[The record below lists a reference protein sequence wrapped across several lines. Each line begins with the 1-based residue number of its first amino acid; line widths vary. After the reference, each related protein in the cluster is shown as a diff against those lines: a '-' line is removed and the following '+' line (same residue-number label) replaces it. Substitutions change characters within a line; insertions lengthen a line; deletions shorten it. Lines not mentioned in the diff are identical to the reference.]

1 MTRLSDSLRG
11 LADRAPL
18 DAVSVSTSGATRRIK
33 RNRRLHAT
41 ANATAGLGAAA
52 VIALAAINPGMDTL
66 SSADSAPNPES
77 ATSGDKAMAPA
88 YDAAGSSQ
96 LAWGLCGSRPFDY
109 EVPMASDAFTLTL
122 GEMSGEVEPGST
134 ATAQLTFL
142 GAVGAD
148 LAYNYTAQGTA
159 FLVLWDGMVVGTGQD
174 TDVVGTQGLSDDTAS
189 WESAFDLVNC
199 WDGTPLPGGA
209 YELVAFQDFY
219 PEATTDPVD
228 PTVAPSEPTL
238 APTEPSPPIGAPDEP
253 TPILEE
259 TAPAPGEPGVID
271 GGAATGGDAATS
283 GATDAVVPAPG
294 FIGPAADAP
303 ALRVVSNHVAL
314 AVSGDTVE
322 NPFGPYID
330 QPAPAVVYPD
340 DYLDPATARAEFAA
354 RAVNGTWDMAAGTQ
368 RVTKTGDSLGAN
380 NEDSWLEGYYGCSA
394 DGTTTPGFP
403 ATSADWPLLKVD
415 AKLPGSVGVSY
426 GWVVDGNPEVRLSI
440 TNTSGYTL
448 PGFWGQPNS
457 TLYLVKDGKVVA
469 TSYLSPT
476 DPYGLDTASSTDGM
490 LTPDGSLSDTFL
502 WRDVNG
508 CWMSDSQSTVSP
520 GTYTVLSE
528 QDIYLDNG
536 SVSPGGPIYY
546 EDGAKRSIET
556 PALGMDT
563 SVTSSG
569 AAADASIGIAPAP
582 GPDGGDFDWL
592 SFQVWTSLGTVTV
605 R

>member
-18 DAVSVSTSGATRRIK
+18 DEVSVSTPAATRRIN
-33 RNRRLHAT
+33 RNRRLHTA

-52 VIALAAINPGMDTL
+52 VIALAAIHPGMDTL
-66 SSADSAPNPES
+66 SSADSAANPES
-77 ATSGDKAMAPA
+77 ATSGEKAMAPGF
-88 YDAAGSSQ
+88 DAAGSSQ

-109 EVPMASDAFTLTL
+109 EVPMASDTFTLTL
-122 GEMSGEVEPGST
+122 GEMNGEMEPGST
-134 ATAQLTFL
+134 ATAQLTLL
-142 GAVGAD
+142 GATGAD

-159 FLVLWDGMVVGTGQD
+159 LLVLWDGLVVGTGQD
-174 TDVVGTQGLSDDTAS
+174 ASVVGTQGLSDGASSWDTPI
-189 WESAFDLVNC
+189 DLVNC

-209 YELVAFQDFY
+209 YELVAYQDFY
-219 PEATTDPVD
+219 PEATTDPV
-228 PTVAPSEPTL
+228 EPTL
-238 APTEPSPPIGAPDEP
+238 VPTDPTITPTEPSPPLGAPDEP
-253 TPILEE
+253 TPIIDAP
-259 TAPAPGEPGVID
+259 APAPGEPGVTE
-271 GGAATGGDAATS
+271 GGSATGGGTSHS
-283 GATDAVVPAPG
+283 GATDAVAPAPG
-294 FIGPAADAP
+294 FVGPPAEAP
-303 ALRVVSNHVAL
+303 ALRAVSNHVKL
-314 AVSGDTVE
+314 TVSGDVVD
-322 NPFGPYID
+322 NPFGEYID

-340 DYLDPATARAEFAA
+340 DYLDPATARDEFTA
-354 RAVNGTWDMAAGTQ
+354 RAVSGTWDMAAGTQ

-380 NEDSWLEGYYGCSA
+380 NENSWLEGYYGCSA
-394 DGTTTPGFP
+394 DGTTAPDFP
-403 ATSADWPLLKVD
+403 VTSAEWPLLKVD

-426 GWVVDGNPEVRLSI
+426 GWVVDGNPEVKLTI

-457 TLYLVKDGKVVA
+457 MLYLVKGGKVVA

-476 DPYGLDTASSTDGM
+476 DPYGLNTANSTDGM
-490 LTPDGSLSDTFL
+490 FAPDGSLSDTFL

-508 CWMSDSQSTVSP
+508 CWTGDSQSTVGP

-546 EDGAKRSIET
+546 EDGAKRSIEN
-556 PALGMDT
+556 PALGKDT
-563 SVTSSG
+563 AVTSSG
-569 AAADASIGIAPAP
+569 ASAETSIGIAPAP
-582 GPDGGDFDWL
+582 NPYPGDFEWL